1 MNYVHFSG
9 ELAANPVLL
18 GQWDISFTLTQKYL
32 ADGKKL
38 DIKELAVEFFASG
51 QVAEGIAKRC
61 LKGDQ
66 LIVTARIEGSG
77 SDGFI
82 FVLQDFQL
90 GVMSGPRISDSG
102 KVLGNGEAS

>member
-9 ELAANPVLL
+9 ELAADPVLL
-18 GQWDISFTLTQKYL
+18 DQWEIRFTLTQKYL
-32 ADGKKL
+32 AEGKKL

-51 QVAEGIAKRC
+51 QMAEAIAKRC

-77 SDGFI
+77 SGGFH
-82 FVLQDFQL
+82 FVLLDFQH
-90 GVMSGPRISDSG
+90 GVMKAPGISDSG
-102 KVLGNGEAS
+102 KVIENREAS

>member
-18 GQWDISFTLTQKYL
+18 GQWEIRFTLTQKYL
-32 ADGKKL
+32 AEGKKL
-38 DIKELAVEFFASG
+38 EIKGLAVEFFASG
-51 QVAEGIAKRC
+51 NMAEAIARRC

-66 LIVTARIEGSG
+66 LIVTARIESDGE
-77 SDGFI
+77 DGFI

-90 GVMSGPRISDSG
+90 GVMSTPGISDNG
-102 KVLGNGEAS
+102 KVLIEEGAS